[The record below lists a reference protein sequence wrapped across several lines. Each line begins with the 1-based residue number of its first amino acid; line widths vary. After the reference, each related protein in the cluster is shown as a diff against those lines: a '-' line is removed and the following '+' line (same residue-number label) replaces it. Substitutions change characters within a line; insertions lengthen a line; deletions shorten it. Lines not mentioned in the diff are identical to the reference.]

1 MSSKKLGNGAGG
13 LLNGNPASLLQECF
27 ACGVLVVGARQRIV
41 ACTAEAAGHLHR
53 DAAKLLNA
61 PLGSLPAPLARL
73 IRETA
78 KSGKA
83 ILNREIPLG
92 QATALRAS
100 ILPVKTGG
108 LSETVVVLN
117 SLTSTPVFEQNLRR
131 LDRLAGL
138 GTISASMAHEIKNG
152 MVAIKTFVDVL
163 AQKGQDLELTEIVG
177 RELGRINGIV
187 TQMLRFAAPNRAA
200 FTTVRVH
207 EVLDHSLRLMQHQ
220 INGKLISLQRHYRAE
235 PDTVR
240 GDDAQLQQ
248 AFMNLLINALEAMG
262 TNGVLTVK
270 TEMAKDEQGG
280 RRLRINIQDTGVGI
294 APENLERLFEPFF
307 TTKHNGTGLGLA
319 ISHRIAAGT
328 SRPDPRGKRP
338 RQGFAV
344 QPVPAGVCSRLKRE
358 PVSARSHELS
368 RRRFNLG
375 RLIFIPR
382 PGGRA
387 GRCRRPGGPCGLALS
402 EKVKAI
408 V

>member
-1 MSSKKLGNGAGG
+1 L
-13 LLNGNPASLLQECF
+13 SLLQECF
-27 ACGVLVVGARQRIV
+27 ACGVIVVGARQRIA

-61 PLGSLPAPLARL
+61 PLSSLPAPLARL
-73 IRETA
+73 IRETTR
-78 KSGKA
+78 SGKA

-92 QATALRAS
+92 HATALRAS

-138 GTISASMAHEIKNG
+138 GTLSASMAHEIKNG
-152 MVAIKTFVDVL
+152 MVAIRTFVDVL
-163 AQKGQDLELTEIVG
+163 AQKGQDTELTEIVG
-177 RELGRINGIV
+177 RELERINAIV

-200 FTTVRVH
+200 FTTVRIH

-220 INGKLISLQRHYRAE
+220 ISGKLISLKRHYQAE

-270 TEMAKDEQGG
+270 TEMMKDEGG
-280 RRLRINIQDTGVGI
+280 GQQLWINIQDTGVGI

-307 TTKHNGTGLGLA
+307 TTKRNGTGLGLA
-319 ISHRIAAGT
+319 ISHRIVLEHHGLLRVQSDPGKGSTFSLSLPAFTAA
-328 SRPDPRGKRP
+328 
-338 RQGFAV
+338 
-344 QPVPAGVCSRLKRE
+344 
-358 PVSARSHELS
+358 
-368 RRRFNLG
+368 
-375 RLIFIPR
+375 
-382 PGGRA
+382 
-387 GRCRRPGGPCGLALS
+387 
-402 EKVKAI
+402 
-408 V
+408 

>member
-1 MSSKKLGNGAGG
+1 L
-13 LLNGNPASLLQECF
+13 SLLQECF
-27 ACGVLVVGARQRIV
+27 ACGVIVVGARQRIA

-61 PLGSLPAPLARL
+61 PLSSLPAPLARL
-73 IRETA
+73 IRETTR
-78 KSGKA
+78 SGKA

-92 QATALRAS
+92 HATALRAS

-138 GTISASMAHEIKNG
+138 GTLSASMAHEIKNG
-152 MVAIKTFVDVL
+152 MVAIRTFVDVL
-163 AQKGQDLELTEIVG
+163 AQKGQDTELTEIVG
-177 RELGRINGIV
+177 RELERINAIV

-200 FTTVRVH
+200 FTTVRIH

-220 INGKLISLQRHYRAE
+220 ISGKLISLQRHYQAE

-270 TEMAKDEQGG
+270 TEMMKDERGG
-280 RRLRINIQDTGVGI
+280 QQLWINIQDTGMGI

-307 TTKHNGTGLGLA
+307 TTKRNGTGLGLA
-319 ISHRIAAGT
+319 ISHRIVLEHHGLLRVQSDPGKGSTFSLSLPAFTAA
-328 SRPDPRGKRP
+328 
-338 RQGFAV
+338 
-344 QPVPAGVCSRLKRE
+344 
-358 PVSARSHELS
+358 
-368 RRRFNLG
+368 
-375 RLIFIPR
+375 
-382 PGGRA
+382 
-387 GRCRRPGGPCGLALS
+387 
-402 EKVKAI
+402 
-408 V
+408 